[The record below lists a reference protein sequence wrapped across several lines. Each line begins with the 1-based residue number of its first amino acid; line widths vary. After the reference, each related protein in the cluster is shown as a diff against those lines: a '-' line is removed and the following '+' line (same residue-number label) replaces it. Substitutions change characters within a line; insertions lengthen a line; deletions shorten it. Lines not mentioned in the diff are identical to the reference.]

1 VSNLSYLWQAQPV
14 DDVKEELEEEE
25 AEGKSWG
32 EGERQGLFQSGL
44 GSFSTVA
51 MRQSQ
56 WL

>member
-1 VSNLSYLWQAQPV
+1 VSYLWQAQPV